1 MSNLQ
6 KIVRTWVPW
15 AVVIL
20 LIAGSLAAGK
30 FPLDWSNLGD
40 PAGLDRRVF
49 VNLRLG
55 RTLTAVLA
63 GTVVGMGGW
72 VLQTVF
78 RNPLAA
84 PDVIGVASGAS
95 AGAGLSILVFSGTTA
110 LTSLFAF
117 GGGMLAIG
125 LVILMNRLAGKRG
138 ISSLVIC
145 GICVNAIFQAALTL
159 LKVSADREN
168 LIASMEFWTMGSF
181 ADVTMKQ
188 FRTVLPWS
196 LAGLA
201 GIMLLSRRIRMLAFS
216 DDEAA
221 TLGVPVKRTRV
232 LALVATTLAV
242 SAVISTVG
250 LISFAGLL
258 APHIA
263 RQLSPG
269 KQSGPGRSGLC
280 GVALLLAADILTR
293 CVTVRELPISVWTSL
308 LGVPMLLILLLR
320 RERVE

>member
-20 LIAGSLAAGK
+20 LIAGSMAVGK
-30 FPLDWSNLGD
+30 FPLDWSKLGD

-49 VNLRLG
+49 VNLRLS
-55 RTLTAVLA
+55 RTLTVVLA

-95 AGAGLSILVFSGTTA
+95 AGAGLSILIFSGTTA

-145 GICVNAIFQAALTL
+145 GICVNAIFQATLTL

-188 FRTVLPWS
+188 FRTMLPWS

-201 GIMLLSRRIRMLAFS
+201 GMMLLSRRIRMLAFS